1 MFFRKCFLNL
11 LLLLAGT
18 GLTGGAGFAADAVS
32 LNFQNKD
39 GTYDVNASFQV
50 AADCPVVWD
59 VLTDYDRLP
68 KFVGSL
74 KRSHIEEYLGRSHF
88 LLEQEFEGG
97 FLFVTKRVRVRLDVR
112 ETRCELIRFEDVG
125 HQDFEFYKGSWKL
138 VSDANGELTVNYT
151 LKAQQNFDEPFA
163 GDYMKGGIK
172 DLLDSV
178 RREIIRRQAI
188 RGPSASLSKRASLVS
203 L

>member
-1 MFFRKCFLNL
+1 MRRNCLY
-11 LLLLAGT
+11 LLALLAST
-18 GLTGGAGFAADAVS
+18 AFTGGTGFAADAVS
-32 LNFQNKD
+32 LNFQNQG
-39 GTYDVNASFQV
+39 GTYDAAGSFQV
-50 AADCPVVWD
+50 DADCAVVWG

-68 KFVGSL
+68 KFVGGL

-112 ETRCELIRFEDVG
+112 ETRCELIRFEDVS

-138 VSDANGELTVNYT
+138 ASDSTGELTVNYA

-163 GDYMKGGIK
+163 GDYMKGSIK

-178 RREIIRRQAI
+178 RREILRRQACKNLTPL
-188 RGPSASLSKRASLVS
+188 RP
-203 L
+203 

>member
-1 MFFRKCFLNL
+1 MSFRKVFLYL
-11 LLLLAGT
+11 LLLLAGI
-18 GLTGGAGFAADAVS
+18 GLTGDAGFAADVVS

-39 GTYDVNASFQV
+39 GEYDVAGSFQV
-50 AADCPVVWD
+50 LADCSVVWD
-59 VLTDYDRLP
+59 VLTDYDHLP

-125 HQDFEFYKGSWKL
+125 HLDFEFYKGSWKL
-138 VSDANGELTVNYT
+138 HSDSNGELTVSYS

-178 RREIIRRQAI
+178 RREILRRQALK
-188 RGPSASLSKRASLVS
+188 RLS
-203 L
+203 